1 MDIKFPQQE
10 DPFRKTMGQA
20 IGACLVALVIGLFLG
35 HAIGAF
41 FGMDPSIINTS
52 NYTEYMSA
60 ARTIFIDGD
69 QLDSYVETALT
80 LQDMNGL
87 KIYTSLNRDNTLV
100 SYNGQIQTGEE
111 FLDGAI
117 LASLNELMH
126 TEDVLYGLETEAGE
140 PIDDLYLRNIAV
152 VDGVVYY
159 YLYYDDAGFVGIAF
173 DSTRCTLENYKNGAI
188 ALTQTEA
195 TEDSPSVY
203 EWFITYYLED

>member
-152 VDGVVYY
+152 VDGVV
-159 YLYYDDAGFVGIAF
+159 
-173 DSTRCTLENYKNGAI
+173 
-188 ALTQTEA
+188 
-195 TEDSPSVY
+195 
-203 EWFITYYLED
+203 